1 MKTFLKSHCFFS
13 RLRYCPKATKFKKKI
28 THFFIE
34 ITLIFQICVAFSEY
48 LNFMIYRVSHGKML
62 MSHLFPIGC
71 SLMIFTPPNS
81 GFRVLWIQCHNK
93 QNQMFGLLK
102 NLFFFFS
109 ILLTKLEQCT
119 EGQKNPEV
127 IYSTGIPRFSSVLIS
142 TIFNLTQ
149 LKILSYFPPL

>member
-13 RLRYCPKATKFKKKI
+13 RLRYCPKATKFEKKI

-93 QNQMFGLLK
+93 QNQMFGLL
-102 NLFFFFS
+102 LFNTLNKTNTVHWGSKISWSDIQYRYSS
-109 ILLTKLEQCT
+109 I
-119 EGQKNPEV
+119 
-127 IYSTGIPRFSSVLIS
+127 STVLIS

-149 LKILSYFPPL
+149 FIILSYFPPL